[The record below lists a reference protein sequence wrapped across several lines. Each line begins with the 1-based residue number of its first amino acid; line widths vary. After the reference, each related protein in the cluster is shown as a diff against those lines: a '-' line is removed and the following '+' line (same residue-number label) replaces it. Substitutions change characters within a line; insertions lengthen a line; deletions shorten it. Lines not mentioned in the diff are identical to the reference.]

1 MSQCDSVSIKRTIK
15 LDRISLIYAA
25 IKVGEQYVLK
35 RPDINAATANT
46 YKMSQISLNCVCSE
60 GTPHSSDKRKK
71 FSLYNDEAMN
81 SNLDFTI
88 ITYERTKSKDLIQ
101 KLMGFEI
108 EVILLYL
115 IAFRYLGVALL
126 KKLFFDKVSLTW
138 YTQLPNADK
147 MLCLL
152 DAIRLAQFEEDYL
165 REELLFFMLIDIA
178 RNPDSLLQITGLLQE
193 KQRQIVEPIIEEKNS
208 PVKFRR
214 DNIFEM
220 KN

>member
-1 MSQCDSVSIKRTIK
+1 VV
-15 LDRISLIYAA
+15 
-25 IKVGEQYVLK
+25 KVIFIEK
-35 RPDINAATANT
+35 
-46 YKMSQISLNCVCSE
+46 
-60 GTPHSSDKRKK
+60 DKRKR
-71 FSLYNDEAMN
+71 FTLYNDE
-81 SNLDFTI
+81 SNNGYLNFTI
-88 ITYERTKSKDLIQ
+88 ITYQSTKSKDLIQ
-101 KLMGFEI
+101 KLTGFEI

-138 YTQLPNADK
+138 YTQLPNADR

-152 DAIRLAQFEEDYL
+152 DAIHYAQFEEDYL
-165 REELLFFMLIDIA
+165 REELLFNMLIDIA

-193 KQRQIVEPIIEEKNS
+193 KQRQIVEPVVEERNS

-214 DNIFEM
+214 DNVFEI